1 MENIDINVILKEY
14 REKTAELI
22 EQLVISNA
30 QISTLTTRVVE
41 LNGQVED
48 MNRDI
53 IVLKERI
60 ADMTPDIIDEE
71 GE

>member
-1 MENIDINVILKEY
+1 MENIDINVVLKEY

-22 EQLVISNA
+22 EQLVISKA

-48 MNRDI
+48 MNREI

>member
-1 MENIDINVILKEY
+1 MENIDINSVLKEY

-48 MNRDI
+48 MNREI

>member
-1 MENIDINVILKEY
+1 MENIDINVVLKEY
-14 REKTAELI
+14 REKTAGLI

-48 MNRDI
+48 MNREI

>member
-1 MENIDINVILKEY
+1 MENIDINAVLKEY

-48 MNRDI
+48 MNREI

>member
-14 REKTAELI
+14 KEKTAELI

-48 MNRDI
+48 MNREI

>member
-48 MNRDI
+48 MNREI